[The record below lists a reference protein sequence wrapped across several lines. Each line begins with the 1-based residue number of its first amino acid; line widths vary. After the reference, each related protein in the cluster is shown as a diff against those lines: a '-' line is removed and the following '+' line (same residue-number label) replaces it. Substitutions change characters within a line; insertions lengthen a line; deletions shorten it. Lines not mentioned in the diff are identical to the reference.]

1 MVQVFV
7 SVICGN
13 PFEAMSFFCWILTFL
28 QLERSLFGTK
38 PSTEVVDLVCFNA
51 SDIGEPRKKTWC
63 FRVYRG

>member
-38 PSTEVVDLVCFNA
+38 LSTEVVDLVCFNA
-51 SDIGEPRKKTWC
+51 SDIGVSVFSECTSL
-63 FRVYRG
+63 GG